1 MMWRWTLLAVV
12 LGFIIDLF
20 AGDPR
25 WLYHPVRLIGNGIS
39 LGEKLL
45 RPLFPKNR
53 AGERAA
59 GTVLAILV
67 VGISAAVPFALLWAA
82 YHIHTA
88 LGVALETFWCYQLLA
103 TRSLK
108 DESMKVAD
116 ALEHGTIEDARY
128 AVSMIVGRDTESLDT
143 QGVTKAAV
151 ETVAENASDGII
163 APLFY
168 MMIGGAVLGFAYK
181 AVNTLDSMI
190 GYKNDRYQ
198 YFGTAGAKL
207 DDAVNY
213 IPARL
218 SAWLMIAACALCGL
232 DRKQAKKIYLR
243 DRHNHA
249 SPNSAHTEAVMAG
262 ALGVRLAG
270 PAWYFGKLH
279 DKPTIGDDIRPIETQ
294 DIARANRLLYS
305 TAALSLLC
313 FALVRAAVQILC
325 AAV

>member
-1 MMWRWTLLAVV
+1 M
-12 LGFIIDLF
+12 
-20 AGDPR
+20 
-25 WLYHPVRLIGNGIS
+25 
-39 LGEKLL
+39 
-45 RPLFPKNR
+45 
-53 AGERAA
+53 
-59 GTVLAILV
+59 
-67 VGISAAVPFALLWAA
+67 
-82 YHIHTA
+82 
-88 LGVALETFWCYQLLA
+88 
-103 TRSLK
+103 
-108 DESMKVAD
+108 
-116 ALEHGTIEDARY
+116 
-128 AVSMIVGRDTESLDT
+128 
-143 QGVTKAAV
+143 
-151 ETVAENASDGII
+151 AENASDGII